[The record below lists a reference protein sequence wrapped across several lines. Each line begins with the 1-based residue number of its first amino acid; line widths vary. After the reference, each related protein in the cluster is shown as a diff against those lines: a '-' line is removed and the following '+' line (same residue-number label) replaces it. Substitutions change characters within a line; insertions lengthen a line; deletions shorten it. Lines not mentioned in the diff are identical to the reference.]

1 MEHEQVTLATL
12 RGGAAVEM
20 FDAELQRV
28 LVNILDPNTTLA
40 ARAVTLKVTIKPD
53 NKRGIGAV
61 AIEVGAKLAAPMPVV
76 SQFYLGMDRGK
87 AVAFEYNPE
96 QLRLDME
103 QRNAPG
109 VKGVVDGAGK
119 VVGL

>member
-1 MEHEQVTLATL
+1 MDHEQVTLATL

-28 LVNILDPNTTLA
+28 LDNIMDPNTTLV
-40 ARAVTLKVTIKPD
+40 ARNVTIKVTIKPD
-53 NKRGIGAV
+53 NDRGVGNV
-61 AIEVGAKLAAPMPVV
+61 AIEVGSKLASPIPV
-76 SQFYLGMDRGK
+76 SSRFYLGKDRGK

-96 QLRLDME
+96 QLKLDME
-103 QRNAPG
+103 TRNAPG

-119 VVGL
+119 VVNL